1 MKLSTL
7 QSEVYMIQPNME
19 VYGVYELEDGSVRVF
34 KVSLPVPSKVIP
46 DGSVLSV
53 YGHRIKK
60 VIGHTLEESCA
71 NSMAE
76 HYRKNQSME
85 TPWTPTPRKTF
96 CCKSGYEKYKN
107 RKQHIVVDVN
117 INIKGE

>member
-1 MKLSTL
+1 
-7 QSEVYMIQPNME
+7 MIQPNVE

-34 KVSLPVPSKVIP
+34 KVVLPKSKEGP
-46 DGSVLSV
+46 EGSVCCV
-53 YGHRIKK
+53 YGHRVKK

-71 NSMAE
+71 NSIAE
-76 HYRKNQSME
+76 HYRNNHSIE
-85 TPWTPTPRKTF
+85 TNWTPSPRKTF
-96 CCKSGYEKYKN
+96 CCKSGYERYKN